1 MKRVGVFVA
10 AVTVVAAGFAVA
22 STGSASGSDTRRRGE
37 GAATAPR
44 NPYLADSGVPIGHV
58 DSAQTTSTPIAGPTG
73 PSGDLGADDL
83 TYQHL
88 GPGHFGIAISPE
100 YPDGERV
107 IWSNG
112 GDRISKLDAD
122 SLAVLSELALPGK
135 ALQTPAQADAELEVL
150 DREQGEALGNAAVT
164 LASTYLQGLAG
175 VYYALDADNTLYV
188 GGATSIIAYGDDG
201 RDRSSPVT
209 VQREWAK
216 PPDVGG
222 NFVGVN
228 MMFDGHLVLVT
239 DEGWVVAVTRD
250 FASYD
255 AIQIAGAEDA
265 AAHNAEV
272 RGAGARPGAAD
283 FVRNSVAVDRDGGVF
298 VASYDHLHKVVWDGR
313 ALSTD
318 RRDGAWSAPYL
329 DGTGNGSGATPALMG
344 FGDDD
349 RLVVITDGEP
359 LMNVV
364 AFWRDGVPKGWKRLP
379 GAPSRRIAGQLPAD
393 MGDPGLQAIQT
404 EQSVVVG
411 GNGALV
417 VNNDPASIPP
427 GFPAVGVRCPRGLCR
442 DGSRVHP
449 PRAAEVRVGRTPAR
463 AARGVGEPP
472 AHLGERGAGGVARLR
487 HRLHGRCARRAVGGR
502 GHRLGDR
509 PVAVPLG
516 DRVGPLQHRV
526 LGHEPRPGR
535 ARRAHDPVRDRPL
548 RPGTGRRAVERAPQP
563 LNELY

>member
-1 MKRVGVFVA
+1 MKRAGVIVA
-10 AVTVVAAGFAVA
+10 AVTVVVAGFAVA
-22 STGSASGSDTRRRGE
+22 TTGSASGSDTRPRGD

-44 NPYLADSGVPIGHV
+44 NPYLADSGVPIGHI

-73 PSGDLGADDL
+73 PTGELGPGDL

-122 SLAVLSELALPGK
+122 TLAVLSELALPGK
-135 ALQTPAQADAELEVL
+135 TLQSPAQADAELEIL

-209 VQREWAK
+209 VHREWAK

-228 MMFDGHLVLVT
+228 MTFDGHLVLVT

-272 RGAGARPGAAD
+272 RAAGARPGAAD

-393 MGDPGLQAIQT
+393 MGDPGLQGIQT

-427 GFPAVGVRCPRGLCR
+427 GFPAVGVRVLAGYAATDPAFTPHGLQKFEWDGRRRELREAWANRRLTSANAVPVVSLGSDVVYTVGVR
-442 DGSRVHP
+442 DGQWAV
-449 PRAAEVRVGRTPAR
+449 E
-463 AARGVGEPP
+463 GV
-472 AHLGERGAGGVARLR
+472 
-487 HRLHGRCARRAVGGR
+487 
-502 GHRLGDR
+502 DW
-509 PVAVPLG
+509 
-516 DRVGPLQHRV
+516 
-526 LGHEPRPGR
+526 
-535 ARRAHDPVRDRPL
+535 
-548 RPGTGRRAVERAPQP
+548 GTGRSRFHWVTGSARYNTGFSGMNLDQDGRIVHTTPFGIVRYDAGDSAVSR
-563 LNELY
+563 

>member
-1 MKRVGVFVA
+1 M
-10 AVTVVAAGFAVA
+10 
-22 STGSASGSDTRRRGE
+22 
-37 GAATAPR
+37 
-44 NPYLADSGVPIGHV
+44 PIGHV

-73 PSGDLGADDL
+73 PSGELGADDL

-272 RGAGARPGAAD
+272 RGAARDREQPTSSATAWPSTATAA
-283 FVRNSVAVDRDGGVF
+283 S
-298 VASYDHLHKVVWDGR
+298 S
-313 ALSTD
+313 
-318 RRDGAWSAPYL
+318 
-329 DGTGNGSGATPALMG
+329 
-344 FGDDD
+344 
-349 RLVVITDGEP
+349 
-359 LMNVV
+359 
-364 AFWRDGVPKGWKRLP
+364 
-379 GAPSRRIAGQLPAD
+379 SRRTTTCTRSSGTVARSRPTGE
-393 MGDPGLQAIQT
+393 T
-404 EQSVVVG
+404 
-411 GNGALV
+411 
-417 VNNDPASIPP
+417 
-427 GFPAVGVRCPRGLCR
+427 VR
-442 DGSRVHP
+442 
-449 PRAAEVRVGRTPAR
+449 GRRRTSTAR
-463 AARGVGEPP
+463 ATA
-472 AHLGERGAGGVARLR
+472 
-487 HRLHGRCARRAVGGR
+487 
-502 GHRLGDR
+502 
-509 PVAVPLG
+509 
-516 DRVGPLQHRV
+516 
-526 LGHEPRPGR
+526 PGR
-535 ARRAHDPVRDRPL
+535 RP
-548 RPGTGRRAVERAPQP
+548 PSWGSATTTGSS
-563 LNELY
+563 

>member
-1 MKRVGVFVA
+1 
-10 AVTVVAAGFAVA
+10 VVAAAAVVVA
-22 STGSASGSDTRRRGE
+22 VVVAATGSGAGGSGTRPRGDRP
-37 GAATAPR
+37 ATAPR

-73 PSGDLGADDL
+73 PSGELGPDDL

-112 GDRISKLDAD
+112 GDRISKLDAG
-122 SLAVLSELALPGK
+122 SLAVLAELALPGK
-135 ALQTPAQADAELEVL
+135 ALQTAAQADAELEVL

-164 LASTYLQGLAG
+164 LAGTYLQGLAG

-201 RDRSSPVT
+201 ADRSSPVT
-209 VQREWAK
+209 VQREWTK
-216 PPDVGG
+216 PADVGG

-228 MMFDGHLVLVT
+228 MTFDGHLVLAT

-250 FASYD
+250 FTSYD
-255 AIQIAGAEDA
+255 TIRIVGAEA
-265 AAHNAEV
+265 AVAHNAEV
-272 RGAGARPGAAD
+272 RAAGARPGQAD
-283 FVRNSVAVDRDGGVF
+283 FVRNSVAVDRDGGIYV
-298 VASYDHLHKVVWDGR
+298 VSHDHLHKVVWDGTV
-313 ALSTD
+313 LSTD
-318 RRDGAWSAPYL
+318 PRDGAWSARYL
-329 DGTGNGSGATPALMG
+329 DGTGNGSGATPALLG
-344 FGDDD
+344 FGGDD
-349 RLVVITDGEP
+349 RLVVITDGER

-364 AFWRDGVPKGWKRLP
+364 AFWRDAIPRGWERLP

-427 GFPAVGVRCPRGLCR
+427 GFPAAGVRVLAGYAATDPAFTPHGLQKFEWDERRRELREAWANRRLTSANAVPVVSLGSDVVYTVGVR
-442 DGSRVHP
+442 DGQWTV
-449 PRAAEVRVGRTPAR
+449 EGI
-463 AARGVGEPP
+463 
-472 AHLGERGAGGVARLR
+472 
-487 HRLHGRCARRAVGGR
+487 
-502 GHRLGDR
+502 DW
-509 PVAVPLG
+509 
-516 DRVGPLQHRV
+516 
-526 LGHEPRPGR
+526 
-535 ARRAHDPVRDRPL
+535 
-548 RPGTGRRAVERAPQP
+548 GTGRSRFHWVTGSARYNTGFSGMNLDQDGRVVHTTPFGIVRYDPGPTATR
-563 LNELY
+563 

>member
-1 MKRVGVFVA
+1 MKRVGVVVA
-10 AVTVVAAGFAVA
+10 AVAVVAAGVAVA
-22 STGSASGSDTRRRGE
+22 TMGSAGGNDTRRRGE

-73 PSGDLGADDL
+73 PSGELGADDL

-135 ALQTPAQADAELEVL
+135 TLQTPAQADAELEVL

-201 RDRSSPVT
+201 LDRSSPVT
-209 VQREWAK
+209 VHREWAK
-216 PPDVGG
+216 PPEVGG

-228 MMFDGHLVLVT
+228 MTFDGHLVLVT

-272 RGAGARPGAAD
+272 RAAGARPGAAD
-283 FVRNSVAVDRDGGVF
+283 FVRNSVAVDRDGGIY
-298 VASYDHLHKVVWDGR
+298 VASYDHLHKVVWDGS

-393 MGDPGLQAIQT
+393 MGDPGLQGIQT

-427 GFPAVGVRCPRGLCR
+427 GFPAVGVRVLAGYAATDPAFTPHGLQKFEWNGRRRELREAWANRRLTSANAVPVVSLGSDVVYTVGVR
-442 DGSRVHP
+442 DGRWAVEGVDWRTGRSRFHWVTGSARYNTGFSGMNLDQDGRIVHTTP
-449 PRAAEVRVGRTPAR
+449 FGIVRYAPGPRASR
-463 AARGVGEPP
+463 
-472 AHLGERGAGGVARLR
+472 
-487 HRLHGRCARRAVGGR
+487 
-502 GHRLGDR
+502 
-509 PVAVPLG
+509 
-516 DRVGPLQHRV
+516 
-526 LGHEPRPGR
+526 
-535 ARRAHDPVRDRPL
+535 
-548 RPGTGRRAVERAPQP
+548 
-563 LNELY
+563 